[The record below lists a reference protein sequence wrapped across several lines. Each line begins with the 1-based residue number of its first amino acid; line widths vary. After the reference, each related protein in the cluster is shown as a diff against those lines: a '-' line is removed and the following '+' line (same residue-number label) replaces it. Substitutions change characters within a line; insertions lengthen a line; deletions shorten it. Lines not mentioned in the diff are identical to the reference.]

1 MPFAHGSSVRD
12 DCLFHPSP
20 RRFARSVMT
29 SVPFSAARLHG
40 LHDERLQSNIA
51 NELFRQHGE
60 GIRTDMTDVT
70 LYDRD
75 PNYIPRVAA
84 VHDMCGYG
92 KCSLTAAI
100 PILSAAGCDVCPV
113 PTALFSAHTRY
124 AVFTF
129 HDTTDI
135 LSGYLDAWQ
144 KEDVELDGVYSGFLG
159 SPDQVAIIQ
168 RLYREYPNALRLVDP
183 VMGDAGEMYPT
194 YTPELCEAMG
204 ALADGADV
212 LMPNLT
218 EASILTKRD
227 YPGQDIDE
235 ATVNELLGALLKLGA
250 KNVVLK
256 GINHGDGKIVNYMA
270 SASTGVAGKIELA
283 HEKLP
288 YMIHGTGDAFAS
300 ALCGAVMAGRGLAE
314 SAEIAGEFVRHAMVS
329 TRNQPHFE
337 DRGVSFELNLGELT
351 DLVK

>member
-1 MPFAHGSSVRD
+1 
-12 DCLFHPSP
+12 
-20 RRFARSVMT
+20 
-29 SVPFSAARLHG
+29 
-40 LHDERLQSNIA
+40 
-51 NELFRQHGE
+51 
-60 GIRTDMTDVT
+60 MTDVT

-75 PNYIPRVAA
+75 PSYIPRVAA

-92 KCSLTAAI
+92 KCSLTA
-100 PILSAAGCDVCPV
+100 
-113 PTALFSAHTRY
+113 
-124 AVFTF
+124 
-129 HDTTDI
+129 
-135 LSGYLDAWQ
+135 
-144 KEDVELDGVYSGFLG
+144 
-159 SPDQVAIIQ
+159 
-168 RLYREYPNALRLVDP
+168 
-183 VMGDAGEMYPT
+183 
-194 YTPELCEAMG
+194 
-204 ALADGADV
+204 
-212 LMPNLT
+212 
-218 EASILTKRD
+218 

-235 ATVNELLGALLKLGA
+235 ATVDELLGALLELGA

-256 GINHGDGKIVNYMA
+256 GIDHGDGKIVNYMV